1 MGIEEFRKHF
11 VDYIDECNEFGIPA
25 TIELYNNDSIY
36 IDLEW
41 VVVSDYRVVGNKMIL
56 LTTGSWDSDN
66 AYKFTDTTIFDDIS
80 EVIFMVKDKEITD
93 TTFFDG
99 VWKFR
104 TFIFEGAF

>member
-1 MGIEEFRKHF
+1 MRIEEFRKHF
-11 VDYIDECNEFGIPA
+11 VDYIDECNELGIPA

-41 VVVSDYRVVGNKMIL
+41 VVVSDYKIVGNRMIL

-80 EVIFMVKDKEITD
+80 EVTFMVKDKEITD
-93 TTFFDG
+93 TTFFD
-99 VWKFR
+99 VAWKFR
-104 TFIFEGAF
+104 TFIFDGAF